1 MDRRRE
7 ILQLC
12 DALSFD
18 LSARKRFEEAIEKSE
33 VDWLTLV
40 AVANENL
47 LTPALYAAMRDHGWF
62 GKIGDGELEGFL
74 QEVYERNAERNRG
87 IVEQMADIQATLS
100 PAGIEPLVLKG
111 GAALLEGLYP
121 DEGVRMMNDLD
132 VMIDPRR
139 FDEGLKLLKEAGYE
153 EFGRD
158 LGRWHH
164 HTPRIDKEGFPAA
177 VEPHFRV
184 VFDREIEYIPYDE
197 ETSMPSTR
205 PGFDGTYVLR
215 PTWHL
220 YHAFLHT
227 AVIDKNHQR
236 WRLGLRYLYDFT
248 VLARAYEGR
257 VDWGKVQ
264 HLAKRYDHEAIL
276 QDFLYLGERLFGL
289 STPLKTR
296 RLRGEWFLKK
306 CLWQTTLE
314 PDTRIYKF
322 YEAYTDFHEI
332 YGYQKLKNYYGL
344 KSKAQYPFALVR
356 YMLYH
361 SKKHLVG
368 EWER

>member
-12 DALSFD
+12 DALSFN
-18 LSARKRFEEAIEKSE
+18 LLARKRFEEAIEKSE

-40 AVANENL
+40 SVANENL
-47 LTPALYAAMRDHGWF
+47 LTPALYAAMRDYEWF
-62 GKIGDGELEGFL
+62 TKIGDEELESFL
-74 QEVYERNAERNRG
+74 REIYQRNRDRNRG
-87 IVEQMADIQATLS
+87 IVEQLADIQAILS
-100 PAGIEPLVLKG
+100 PSDIEPLILKG
-111 GAALLEGLYP
+111 GAVLLERLYP

-132 VMIDPRR
+132 IMIDPRK
-139 FDEGLKLLKEAGYE
+139 FDEGLALLKEGGYE
-153 EFGRD
+153 EFGRN

-164 HTPRIDKEGFPAA
+164 HTPRIHKKGFPAA
-177 VEPHFRV
+177 VEPHFRA
-184 VFDREIEYIPYDE
+184 VFDREIEYIPYNDE
-197 ETSMPSTR
+197 TAMSSTR
-205 PGFDGTYVLR
+205 PGFERTFVLR

-220 YHAFLHT
+220 FHTFLHT

-236 WRLGLRYLYDFT
+236 WRLGLRYLYDFV
-248 VLARAYEGR
+248 VLARTYKGR
-257 VDWGKVQ
+257 TDWGKLRE
-264 HLAKRYDHEAIL
+264 LAEHYGHGKIL

-289 STPLKTR
+289 KTPLRTH

-314 PDTRIYKF
+314 PNTRTYKF

-332 YGYQKLKNYYGL
+332 YGYEKLKHYYGL
-344 KSKAQYPFALVR
+344 KSKIEYPFALAR

-361 SKKHLVG
+361 GKKHLVG
-368 EWER
+368 E

>member
-18 LSARKRFEEAIEKSE
+18 SAARDRFEKAIEERE
-33 VDWLTLV
+33 VDWFVFLG
-40 AVANENL
+40 VANENL
-47 LTPALYAAMRDHGWF
+47 LTPALYAVMRDRRLF
-62 GKIGDGELEGFL
+62 EKAADEELEGFL
-74 QEVYERNAERNRG
+74 RAIYERNAERNRG
-87 IVEQMADIQATLS
+87 IVEQLRDIQTTLS

-111 GAALLEGLYP
+111 GAALLEELYP
-121 DEGVRMMNDLD
+121 DAGVRMMNDLD
-132 VMIDPRR
+132 IMIAPER
-139 FDEGLKLLKEAGYE
+139 FEEGLALLKENGYE

-164 HTPRIDKEGFPAA
+164 HTPRIEKKGFPAA

-184 VFDREIEYIPYDE
+184 VFDRKIEYIPYNE

-205 PGFDGTYVLR
+205 SGFRRTYVLR

-220 YHAFLHT
+220 YHTFLHS

-236 WRLGLRYLYDFT
+236 WRLGLRYLYDF
-248 VLARAYEGR
+248 VLLVRAYEER
-257 VDWGKVQ
+257 IDWGKLRY
-264 HLAKRYDHEAIL
+264 LADRYGHEKIL
-276 QDFLYLGERLFGL
+276 EDFLYLGERLFGL
-289 STPLKTR
+289 KTPLKTR
-296 RLRGEWFLKK
+296 RLRGEWLLKK

-314 PDTRIYKF
+314 PETRKYKF

-332 YGYQKLKNYYGL
+332 YGYEKLKHYYGL
-344 KSKAQYPFALVR
+344 KSKVQYPFALAR

-361 SKKHLVG
+361 GKKHLV
-368 EWER
+368 EE